1 MPREWGYGFH
11 PTSFVHGTLGLEGT
25 GRPVSHMCGWAYPC
39 SPQAEDGGRISHLIA
54 LIALLGVVLLA
65 LVGSAS
71 GYRFATGE

>member
-1 MPREWGYGFH
+1 MSNFSAPALPSPLWIW
-11 PTSFVHGTLGLEGT
+11 GLEGT
-25 GRPVSHMCGWAYPC
+25 GRPVSHMRGWAYPC

-65 LVGSAS
+65 LVESAS